1 MEVFGIPAETEHA
14 LYVIVVGSFLA
25 SVSNAAFSTGGAM
38 IILAFTST
46 VLPVSA
52 IVPIHS
58 TLLIGSTASRALV
71 FRQHIDWRIA
81 GPFLLGS
88 VVAVAIGARL
98 YFELPDKAIG
108 IAIASVMLIA
118 IWLPGIAWRP
128 KLRHPWLIVG
138 FVHSL
143 LSTLFAYGALL
154 HAVILHTGLQRRQ
167 VVGTMAAALTG
178 MGLFK
183 IAGYA
188 LNGFDYRPFLVM
200 ILLSMAA
207 AFVGTWV
214 GKRIN
219 DRVSEAAFRFVFRA
233 LVTVTAIRLLYVN
246 LANS

>member
-1 MEVFGIPAETEHA
+1 
-14 LYVIVVGSFLA
+14 
-25 SVSNAAFSTGGAM
+25 M

-71 FRQHIDWRIA
+71 FRRYVDWRIA
-81 GPFLLGS
+81 GPFLAGS

-98 YFELPDKAIG
+98 YFELSDSMIG
-108 IAIASVMLIA
+108 IAIATVMLLA
-118 IWLPGIAWRP
+118 IWLPGIGWRP

-138 FVHSL
+138 FVYSL

-154 HAVILHTGLQRRQ
+154 HAVILHTGLKRRQ
-167 VVGTMAAALTG
+167 LVGTMAVALTG

-188 LNGFDYRPFLVM
+188 LNGFDYRPFLTM
-200 ILLSMAA
+200 ILLAMAA
-207 AFVGTWV
+207 AFLGT
-214 GKRIN
+214 
-219 DRVSEAAFRFVFRA
+219 
-233 LVTVTAIRLLYVN
+233 
-246 LANS
+246 